1 MLIALSLI
9 PVIGL
14 LALIYFKDKKEKE
27 PKGLLIG
34 LFFAGMGTTV
44 TATIIESI
52 GQYIL
57 DQAIPYDEVLNVIFF
72 TMLIVGPAE
81 ELGKYFVLRLITWKN
96 KNFDHSYD
104 AIVYSVFVSLGFAA
118 LENVLYVFTNG
129 VGTAILRMLTAV
141 PGHACFAVFMGFFY
155 SKAKY
160 AQLTGKKKS
169 YRINTLLSL
178 IVPII
183 IHGIY
188 DAIIMAGVASEDNLV
203 IGLGFFIWL
212 GYIGAMFAVSFI
224 IIFRSSSH
232 DFCIVTLP
240 DQVQTVYIPRV
251 VGNWACS
258 CGCENSLNFCTECGK
273 KRPTVETWNCPQ
285 CGNLSTLNFCGI
297 CGCPRPAET
306 AFREQQ
312 M

>member
-1 MLIALSLI
+1 MLFALALI

-14 LALIYFKDKKEKE
+14 LAFIYFKDKKEKE

-34 LFFAGMGTTV
+34 LFFAGMGMTI
-44 TATIIESI
+44 TAMIIEGI

-57 DQAIPYDEVLNVIFF
+57 DYAIPYDEVLNVIVF
-72 TMLIVGPAE
+72 TMLIVGPSE
-81 ELGKYFVLRLITWKN
+81 ELGKYIVMRLITWKN

-118 LENVLYVFTNG
+118 LENVGYVISNG

-155 SKAKY
+155 SRAKY

-169 YRINTLLSL
+169 YRINTFLSL
-178 IVPII
+178 IIPIV

-188 DAIIMAGVASEDNLV
+188 DAIIMAGVASDDNLV

-212 GYIGAMFAVSFI
+212 AYVGGMFTVAFI
-224 IIFRSSSH
+224 IVFRSSRNDAISSAPASAPIS
-232 DFCIVTLP
+232 IVFSMVP
-240 DQVQTVYIPRV
+240 
-251 VGNWACS
+251 
-258 CGCENSLNFCTECGK
+258 
-273 KRPTVETWNCPQ
+273 
-285 CGNLSTLNFCGI
+285 
-297 CGCPRPAET
+297 
-306 AFREQQ
+306 
-312 M
+312 